1 MIWWYESYIQG
12 SSTASVCTIRCSR
25 IPSQTNPDGLS
36 LTYTHSVQCSK
47 YSLCSKTFIV
57 PEYHRIPTSVWYV
70 RCVRYLVSNGG
81 GGGRRPGVMV
91 GEWSHWSHYIPPL
104 MGYSNHPLD
113 GICQISAWSQA
124 CHPVA
129 YCCQLGWS
137 DFCEKNWSLAKLCQI
152 VVGPQFQNFFFKCCF
167 LTHIQ
172 AVYSDHSKWGIS
184 GALKIKSGIPD
195 WHLQAISESFSQIGQ

>member
-47 YSLCSKTFIV
+47 YSLCSKMFVV

-81 GGGRRPGVMV
+81 GGRRPGVMV
-91 GEWSHWSHYIPPL
+91 GEWSHWSHYIPPPEWDIQTIHL
-104 MGYSNHPLD
+104 MEYVRYLPDPRPATLLL
-113 GICQISAWSQA
+113 I
-124 CHPVA
+124 
-129 YCCQLGWS
+129 
-137 DFCEKNWSLAKLCQI
+137 
-152 VVGPQFQNFFFKCCF
+152 
-167 LTHIQ
+167 
-172 AVYSDHSKWGIS
+172 AVS
-184 GALKIKSGIPD
+184 
-195 WHLQAISESFSQIGQ
+195 

>member
-47 YSLCSKTFIV
+47 YSLCSKMFIV

-81 GGGRRPGVMV
+81 GRGGKETWCDGWGVV
-91 GEWSHWSHYIPPL
+91 PLVSLHPPL
-104 MGYSNHPLD
+104 N
-113 GICQISAWSQA
+113 GIFKPSTWWNMSDICLI
-124 CHPVA
+124 PGLPP
-129 YCCQLGWS
+129 CCLLLSVRVEW
-137 DFCEKNWSLAKLCQI
+137 FLRKKLVTRQ
-152 VVGPQFQNFFFKCCF
+152 VVPNCGRTPIPKF
-167 LTHIQ
+167 L
-172 AVYSDHSKWGIS
+172 
-184 GALKIKSGIPD
+184 
-195 WHLQAISESFSQIGQ
+195 F